1 MKGRR
6 ITVIGIGRS
15 GVAAAQVLRAE
26 GVDVF
31 VSDAKPEQ
39 KVITFANELKRL
51 GIPYETGG
59 HTSRALEADSIVIS
73 PGVPPNIGILEQA
86 RGRGITIMGEIELA
100 YLLHPA
106 NWVAITGSNGKTT
119 TTTLCG
125 EIVKHGLKAPSC
137 VVGNIGTA
145 ASGIMRDFPEQGVV
159 VAEISSFQLETT
171 QHFKPWIA
179 AVLNL
184 TPNHLDRYGNPEAY
198 YAAKRRIFDNM
209 DKDGWAVLN
218 ADDSRLAQWADQLS
232 GQMNVCRFSLK
243 PVLGE
248 GAWLEDGWLCYRIK
262 GQNGKWVRADKTGL
276 KGPHN
281 TSNQLAAAAMAKLA
295 GVNDQNIADILAEFS
310 GVEHRLEFVRELGGV
325 RYYNDSKAT
334 TMESLVVA
342 LRSFSEPV
350 QLIAGG
356 RDKGSCFAEIRNEI
370 ARHCKRVI
378 LIGEAAEKM
387 AVAWEGTTVL
397 ERADSLASA
406 VAMAA
411 NGAQAGEA
419 VLLSPACASYD
430 MFEDFEDRGRQFKKL
445 VGQL

>member
-1 MKGRR
+1 MKGKR

-39 KVITFANELKRL
+39 KVISFANELKRL

-59 HTSRALEADSIVIS
+59 HTSRALEADNIVIS

-86 RGRGITIMGEIELA
+86 RGRGITIIGEIELA
-100 YLLHPA
+100 YRLHPA

-125 EIVKHGLKAPSC
+125 EIVKHGLTVPSC

-171 QHFKPWIA
+171 RQFKPWIA

-184 TPNHLDRYGNPEAY
+184 TPNHLDRYGDPEAY

-209 DKDGWAVLN
+209 DKNGWAVLN

-232 GQMNVCRFSLK
+232 DQMNVCRFSLK
-243 PVLGE
+243 PITGE

-262 GQNGKWVRADKTGL
+262 GQNGRWIRADKTGL

-295 GVNDQNIADILAEFS
+295 GVNDQAIASVLSVFS
-310 GVEHRLEFVRELGGV
+310 GVEHRLEFVRERSGV

-342 LRSFSEPV
+342 LRSFREPV

-356 RDKGSCFAEIRNEI
+356 RDKGSCFAEIRDEI

-387 AVAWEGTTVL
+387 AVAWKGTTVL

-406 VAMAA
+406 VTMAA
-411 NGAQAGEA
+411 NEAQTGEA
-419 VLLSPACASYD
+419 VVLSPACASYD
-430 MFEDFEDRGRQFKKL
+430 MFEDFEDRGRQFKML